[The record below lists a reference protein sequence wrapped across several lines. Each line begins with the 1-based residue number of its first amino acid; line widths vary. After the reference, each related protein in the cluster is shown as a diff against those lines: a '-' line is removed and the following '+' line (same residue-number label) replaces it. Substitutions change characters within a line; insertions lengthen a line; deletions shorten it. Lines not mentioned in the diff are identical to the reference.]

1 MIEAKTGAESWIRDP
16 KTGQAMPPK
25 QHPGYYPG
33 YDIMSQRAFWDAATR
48 QVVEDR
54 LYNVPKIRFFTE
66 EELLT
71 ITAVCERIIPQDDR
85 TPERRI
91 PIAPFIDERLYE
103 NKIDGYRFADMPSDR
118 DAYRLGLRAIEETAR
133 AIHRQPFVD
142 LDPLKQDFILKS
154 IHDGKKLAAHDVWE
168 KMSVNRFWHLI
179 VQDCVSVY
187 YAHPWAWEEI
197 GFGGPAYPR
206 AYTRLENGLPEPWE
220 VDEQPYEW
228 EAPSNS
234 ISDTYE
240 PGPGPGSVSGQ
251 GGSH

>member
-1 MIEAKTGAESWIRDP
+1 MIEAETGAESWVRDP
-16 KTGQAMPPK
+16 KTGREMPPK

-33 YDIMSQRAFWDAATR
+33 YDLMSQKAFWDAATR

-71 ITAVCERIIPQDDR
+71 ITAVCARIIPQEDR
-85 TPERRI
+85 MAERRI
-91 PIAPFIDERLYE
+91 PISPFIDERLYE

-118 DAYRLGLRAIEETAR
+118 DAYRLGIRVIDETAR

-168 KMSVNRFWHLI
+168 KMSINRFWHLL

-220 VDEQPYEW
+220 VDEQPYGW
-228 EAPSNS
+228 EAPANS
-234 ISDTYE
+234 ISDAYE
-240 PGPGPGSVSGQ
+240 PSPGAGSVSGQ
-251 GGSH
+251 GASH